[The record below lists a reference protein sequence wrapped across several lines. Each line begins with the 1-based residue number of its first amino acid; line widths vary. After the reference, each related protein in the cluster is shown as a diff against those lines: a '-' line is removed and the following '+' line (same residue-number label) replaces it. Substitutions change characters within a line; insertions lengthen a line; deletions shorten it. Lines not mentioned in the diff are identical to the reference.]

1 MWKKLWKLK
10 IPGRIKIFGWRAL
23 HRLIPGRAILANRH
37 TKNTGGCPLCPNG
50 AEDIKH
56 ILFTCGRAKEVWR
69 ALSVWDLVAQSID
82 VDRSGSVVLE
92 EIIRK
97 GEQVCSMDVGL
108 AEIIL
113 TRGWYIWWGRRQFV
127 HGENIQRPSR
137 SALSIAALTRNYK
150 LAFKKGAKRC
160 IWDGKNLQ
168 KA

>member
-1 MWKKLWKLK
+1 MEGF
-10 IPGRIKIFGWRAL
+10 GRL
-23 HRLIPGRAILANRH
+23 
-37 TKNTGGCPLCPNG
+37 
-50 AEDIKH
+50 
-56 ILFTCGRAKEVWR
+56 
-69 ALSVWDLVAQSID
+69 DLVAQSID

-97 GEQVCSMDVGL
+97 GEQVCLMDVGL
-108 AEIIL
+108 PEIIL
-113 TRGWYIWWGRRQFV
+113 TGGWYIWWERRQFV
-127 HGENIQRPSR
+127 HGENIQRSSR